1 MGRLFASPWRPQ
13 SDARLPHRCPRCG
26 RSDPGRPDTRNG
38 RHGYSQRVGGI
49 AWTESPRNDPR
60 YERVTRRLPPLAP
73 GVALISGGGSSGVP
87 RPAMVPTSPR
97 SEIFTIHAHILAPL
111 GAASLYSEVR
121 CCTPRSPRGG
131 LRATDAT
138 WRGPSGLGACSVA
151 ALGTHLP
158 RVRGD
163 QAGSRG
169 AARVTRTAH
178 H

>member
-1 MGRLFASPWRPQ
+1 MASTIRCAPTTSVSTLWTLRPGSPRYSERTPRIFATSRW
-13 SDARLPHRCPRCG
+13 HRV
-26 RSDPGRPDTRNG
+26 D
-38 RHGYSQRVGGI
+38 GI
-49 AWTESPRNDPR
+49 APKRSALRKGDP
-60 YERVTRRLPPLAP
+60 PSAAP
-73 GVALISGGGSSGVP
+73 SSWCRAHIGGGSSGVP